1 MDGLTGTERA
11 IGVQPFTAT
20 PSHRNGGQIRRPEC
34 RDCTPFGVVITL
46 APKRTSSMATGSS
59 TQLTRQIGEHL
70 VAAKLGRLGLF
81 ATPFAGNVP
90 DFDLVVA
97 NASGQSSLIQVKA
110 INGPS
115 WQFNAS
121 TFLNI
126 EMVGN
131 EQVVKGK
138 KKLPHLKIE
147 WVMGNPRSWVKGG
160 RSPAERTLD
169 ARSREIR
176 WPVAGCGALSH
187 PAMEA
192 MAGAE

>member
-1 MDGLTGTERA
+1 
-11 IGVQPFTAT
+11 
-20 PSHRNGGQIRRPEC
+20 
-34 RDCTPFGVVITL
+34 
-46 APKRTSSMATGSS
+46 MATGSS

-90 DFDLVVA
+90 EFDLVVA
-97 NASGQSSLIQVKA
+97 NDSGQTSLVQVKA

-131 EQVVKGK
+131 EQMVKKK
-138 KKLPHLKIE
+138 KKLSNPNLICVFVLLRENESDEFYIFKLKDLQAEIAKTY
-147 WVMGNPRSWVKGG
+147 KGG
-160 RSPAERTLD
+160 VRPKNPLSFHCAV
-169 ARSREIR
+169 
-176 WPVAGCGALSH
+176 WPKQLLKHRDNWPLVLESLS
-187 PAMEA
+187 
-192 MAGAE
+192 

>member
-1 MDGLTGTERA
+1 
-11 IGVQPFTAT
+11 
-20 PSHRNGGQIRRPEC
+20 
-34 RDCTPFGVVITL
+34 
-46 APKRTSSMATGSS
+46 MATGSS

-138 KKLPHLKIE
+138 KKLNTPNLVCIFVRLRENEADEFYVFRAKDLQAEI
-147 WVMGNPRSWVKGG
+147 VKTYKGG
-160 RSPAERTLD
+160 VRPKNPKSMHCAV
-169 ARSREIR
+169 
-176 WPVAGCGALSH
+176 WPKQLSKYRDNWSLVLESL
-187 PAMEA
+187 A
-192 MAGAE
+192 